1 MNIFRIF
8 PKFRIL
14 KKILNKA
21 VYDPFSDYLKTANLK
36 SIYLLFEGIYL
47 SVLSCEFLKLK
58 IWEIVY
64 ACFSFACCIKSF
76 DSLAIGEPNLP

>member
-36 SIYLLFEGIYL
+36 SIYLLFVGICL
-47 SVLSCEFLKLK
+47 SVLSFEFFKLR
-58 IWEIVY
+58 IWEIL
-64 ACFSFACCIKSF
+64 CLFFFCMLCKSF
-76 DSLAIGEPNLP
+76 DSVAI